1 MSQTKYLVTLRDGTV
16 QTIELNEEQA
26 KTLILRARQLRL
38 KLDKPSEFNARLV
51 ALQERMRFWQNNK
64 YLTLIDWKMEN

>member
-26 KTLILRARQLRL
+26 IV
-38 KLDKPSEFNARLV
+38 EFKA
-51 ALQERMRFWQNNK
+51 
-64 YLTLIDWKMEN
+64 